1 MRRRG
6 FLAGAATAALLPAA
20 ARAQAA
26 PGGRF
31 AFSCTD
37 KGMSGLV
44 LEGENGARL
53 DPDWAWHLGSNT
65 KAMTAALYA
74 RLVEQGRCRWGAT
87 VPQLFP
93 ALSVHAGWSAI
104 TIEQLMAHV
113 AGLTDAL
120 VTPAWLMARHTDRT
134 PSREQRR
141 ALVEQIVT
149 APPPGTPGRFAYGNL
164 NYVVIGAAIEEAAGK
179 AWEEVIAAE
188 LFEPLGLTSAGV
200 GPPPVGLWGRA
211 GAALIPMDPRGIA
224 DNPAVLAPAGGVHLP
239 PSSYARFL
247 QVFLAN
253 GAPLLRPDAFARLL
267 TPPVAGG
274 RYAGGW
280 AVEGDVLT
288 HNGSNTMWYVTAVV
302 DRAAN
307 KAYAAGTNRGGEDGA
322 RIAREG
328 IDSLRR

>member
-1 MRRRG
+1 LKRRG

-31 AFSCTD
+31 AFACTD

-44 LEGENGARL
+44 LEGEGGARL

-74 RLVEQGRCRWGAT
+74 RLVEQGRCHWAAT

-93 ALSVHAGWSAI
+93 SLAVHAGWSAS
-104 TIEQLMAHV
+104 TVEQLMAHV

-120 VTPAWLMARHTDRT
+120 VTPAWLMARHTDRS
-134 PSREQRR
+134 PPREQRY
-141 ALVEQIVT
+141 ALLEQVLT
-149 APPPGTPGRFAYGNL
+149 APPTGTPGRFAYGNL
-164 NYVVIGAAIEEAAGK
+164 NYVVIGAVIEQATGR
-179 AWEEVIAAE
+179 AWEEVIAAD
-188 LFEPLGLTSAGV
+188 LFAPLQMTGAGF

-247 QVFLAN
+247 QLFLAG
-253 GAPLLRPDAFARLL
+253 GAPLLRPDGFARLL
-267 TPPVAGG
+267 NPPVAGA

-280 AVEGDVLT
+280 AVEGDMLT

-302 DRAAN
+302 DRKADR
-307 KAYAAGTNRGGEDGA
+307 AYAAGTNRGGEDGA
-322 RIAREG
+322 RVAREG
-328 IDSLRR
+328 IARLRR